1 MRSITA
7 RFALMLALAAVLP
20 LLGFGAMS
28 VLSLQ
33 SGTTETVITGNQNV
47 ARRAAEQIDQYVLTT
62 VKILRAV
69 SADLQHTGLEPW
81 QQDRI
86 LKNYVL
92 QFPEFT
98 ELTLFDPAGQPLVSS
113 RIGTSRVTV
122 PDPRSL
128 DIGGALMS
136 RLTVD
141 DDLLPTAVIGV
152 PLAGTGTGGGW
163 LVGAVN
169 LEELWRMVDRIRVG
183 QQGYALLVASEG
195 QLLAHG
201 DPGAKS
207 RVARGDNLAS
217 HPLVQA
223 AHSAT
228 PGARLS
234 EEYDTTR
241 GRVLAV
247 AAPVGALGWTVIVE
261 QPLVEAFAVADRLQ
275 LQLVVSIG
283 LALLITVLAGAIA
296 GRSFI
301 RPILELMRG
310 TTALAE
316 GRMDQRVQV
325 RGRDEIAQLG
335 LAFNDMADR
344 LVTLQDDLRK
354 KERQAM
360 FGRIAAGLVHD
371 LSHPIQNVGNSCK
384 LIVRMWE
391 DHEYRETF
399 TRTVTRELSE
409 VKRVLD
415 DLRNLARPLPL
426 EKFPMDVNA
435 AITELAESMQSTV
448 ARAGLAVESNLA
460 FGPLYIE
467 ADRFALNRVLRNLVI
482 NAAQATNP
490 GGRIIVST
498 ERMQERAVIRVSDTG
513 CGIPAERLGA
523 IFEDFVTTK
532 RRGLGLG
539 LAISKK
545 IVDQMEGTIAVESEV
560 GRGST
565 FTLAFATTK
574 ARPSKAVAG

>member
-1 MRSITA
+1 
-7 RFALMLALAAVLP
+7 MLALAAVVP
-20 LLGFGAMS
+20 LLAFGAVSMY
-28 VLSLQ
+28 SLR
-33 SGTTETVITGNQNV
+33 SGTTQTVVAGNQNV
-47 ARRAAEQIDQYVLTT
+47 ARRAAEQIEQYVSTT

-69 SADLQHTGLEPW
+69 AADLQHTGLEPW

-98 ELTLFDPAGQPLVSS
+98 ELTLFDPAGRPLVSS
-113 RIGTSRVTV
+113 RIGTSRVSV
-122 PDPRSL
+122 PDPGSL
-128 DIGGALMS
+128 DLGGALMS

-152 PLAGTGTGGGW
+152 PVAGTGTPGGW
-163 LVGAVN
+163 LVGEVN

-183 QQGYALLVASEG
+183 SQGYALLVASEG

-201 DPGAKS
+201 DPAAKS
-207 RVARGDNLAS
+207 RVARGDNLAA
-217 HPLVQA
+217 HPLVA
-223 AHSAT
+223 AARSAA
-228 PGARLS
+228 PGAALS
-234 EEYDTTR
+234 QEYDTAR

-247 AAPVGALGWTVIVE
+247 AAPVVGLAWTVIVE
-261 QPLVEAFAVADRLQ
+261 QPLVEAFAVANRLQ
-275 LQLVVSIG
+275 VQLFVSIG
-283 LALLITVLAGAIA
+283 LALLITITAGFVA

-301 RPILELMRG
+301 QPIFALMRG

-316 GRMDQRVQV
+316 GRMDQRVDV
-325 RGRDEIAQLG
+325 RSRDEFGRLG
-335 LAFNDMADR
+335 HAFNDMADR
-344 LVTLQDDLRK
+344 LVALQDDLRK
-354 KERQAM
+354 QERQAM
-360 FGRIAAGLVHD
+360 FGRIAVGLVHD

-391 DHEYRETF
+391 DREYRETF
-399 TRTVTRELSE
+399 TRTVTRELAE

-426 EKFPMDVNA
+426 EKIPLDANA
-435 AITELAESMQSTV
+435 ALGELVESMQTTV
-448 ARAGLAVESNLA
+448 DRAGVALEANLV
-460 FGPLYIE
+460 FGPLYVE
-467 ADRFALNRVLRNLVI
+467 ADRFALNRVLRNLII

-490 GGRIIVST
+490 GGHITITT
-498 ERMQERAVIRVSDTG
+498 ERMHERAVIRVADTG

-523 IFEDFVTTK
+523 IFDTFVTTK

-545 IVDQMEGTIAVESEV
+545 IVEQMDGTIGVASEV

-565 FTLAFATTK
+565 FTVTFPTTK
-574 ARPSKAVAG
+574 ARPSQAAAG